1 MKLKIIKVATKRQLE
16 QTFDLRKLV
25 FVEEQEVPL
34 EDEFDELDTLDASC
48 DHLLV
53 TINGEPVGCGRVR
66 VVDGVGKLER
76 IVVKKE
82 FRGQGLGNEI
92 VMALEEIVK
101 EKGLKQ
107 TKLHGQTHAEKF
119 YVKLGYQTPSDVFLE
134 DGIEH
139 VVMKKDL

>member
-1 MKLKIIKVATKRQLE
+1 MKISKVATQTELE
-16 QTFDLRKLV
+16 QTFNLRKLV

-34 EDEFDELDTLDASC
+34 EDEFDEFDALNTSC
-48 DHLLV
+48 DHILV
-53 TINGEPVGCGRVR
+53 TVDDEPVGCGRIR

-92 VMALEEIVK
+92 VISLEIIAK

-107 TKLHGQTHAEKF
+107 VKLHGQTHAEKF
-119 YVKLGYQTPSDVFLE
+119 YTKLDYQVASDVFLE

-139 VVMKKDL
+139 VVMKKKL